1 MATSEPNNAQDV
13 PETPREEGSAAA
25 ILSDPQMDS
34 APGGGG
40 LGGASAADVLS
51 GSGRTPA
58 GTAPNAPIDTGVDA
72 GDRDADAES
81 RVQAVDG
88 NEAEGHPS

>member
-1 MATSEPNNAQDV
+1 MATNEPNNAQDV

-25 ILSDPQMDS
+25 ILSDAQMDS
-34 APGGGG
+34 APGGG

-51 GSGRTPA
+51 GSGRTPG

-72 GDRDADAES
+72 GDRDADAEA
-81 RVQAVDG
+81 RVRAVDG

>member
-1 MATSEPNNAQDV
+1 MAINEPNNAQDV
-13 PETPREEGSAAA
+13 PEAPREEGSAAA
-25 ILSDPQMDS
+25 ILSGAQMDG

-72 GDRDADAES
+72 GDRDADAEA